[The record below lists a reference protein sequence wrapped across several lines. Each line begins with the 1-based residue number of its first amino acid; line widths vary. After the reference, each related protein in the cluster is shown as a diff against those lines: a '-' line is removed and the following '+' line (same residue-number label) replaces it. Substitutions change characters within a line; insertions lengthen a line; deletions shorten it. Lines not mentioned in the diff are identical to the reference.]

1 MMMNDR
7 PNWVCENIRTAF
19 GRPDSATSSGTVTCF
34 STSSGA
40 RPGYSVM
47 TLTCVSVTS
56 GNASIG
62 SALNAAKPPA
72 TNSAR
77 PRTMNSGFCSANATI
92 RLIIGL
98 AAVLRRGAAAQL
110 PMKTMQEQVALDD
123 DFLSELHPGGDAG
136 DAIPH
141 GVDFHFLARVA
152 AGLLL
157 DEDEVLPPGEQQRPL
172 GDLQVRG

>member
-1 MMMNDR
+1 
-7 PNWVCENIRTAF
+7 
-19 GRPDSATSSGTVTCF
+19 
-34 STSSGA
+34 
-40 RPGYSVM
+40 M
-47 TLTCVSVTS
+47 TFTCVSVTS

-72 TNSAR
+72 TKSAR

-110 PMKTMQEQVALDD
+110 TMETMQEQVAFDD
-123 DFLSELHPGGDAG
+123 HFLAELHAGGDAR
-136 DAIPH
+136 DPVSH
-141 GVDFHFLARVA
+141 RVDLDFLARIA

-157 DEDEVLPPGEQQRPL
+157 DEDE
-172 GDLQVRG
+172 